1 MEEAV
6 QGSLEW
12 LRDRAGHV
20 TAGRTEDVKAFG
32 KDGKTELAARKNY
45 KMRIVTERL
54 KQEPVMDGFVSA
66 EMQRGI
72 DLEPVARARYEAET
86 GNMVDQ
92 RGFVKHP
99 TIKWFGASPDGV
111 IGDDGLVEIKCPNT
125 LTHIGYLI
133 EGKPPAKYHDQMI
146 AQCMCLGK
154 KWVDFVSFDD
164 RLPDHLQLFIVRF
177 TPTQKDFDTTEA
189 AVIKFLAEVE
199 VMYEKIASIPTN
211 RSAIQSIKKE
221 V

>member
-1 MEEAV
+1 MEEAI
-6 QGSLEW
+6 QGSMEW

-54 KQEPVMDGFVSA
+54 RGEPIMEGFVSA

-99 TIKWFGASPDGV
+99 VIKWFGASPDGV

-125 LTHIGYLI
+125 LTHITYMIDGVVP
-133 EGKPPAKYHDQMI
+133 EKYKDQMI
-146 AQCMCLGK
+146 AQCMCLEK

-164 RLPDHLQLFIVRF
+164 RLPDHLQLFIIRF
-177 TPTQKDFDTTEA
+177 TPTQADFDTTEA
-189 AVIKFLAEVE
+189 AVRKFLAEVD
-199 VMYEKIASIPTN
+199 VLSEKI
-211 RSAIQSIKKE
+211 SAIPLKKTGASK
-221 V
+221 